1 MGALFSL
8 ESIFISFEANIDN
21 YASVCVNFSKSY
33 CLKQLGIKH
42 YPSFTIFLS

>member
-1 MGALFSL
+1 MAALFSL
-8 ESIFISFEANIDN
+8 ESIFISREANIDN

-42 YPSFTIFLS
+42 YPHLQSFF